1 MLSTD
6 VASTLGGRFMVKE
19 LYPYSFREF
28 LVASGLALS
37 QGLPKSTAEKARV
50 AAAFHPFLNYG
61 GFPEILDVSI
71 KLDYLNNVYK
81 TIFLGDIV
89 RRKRIRDP
97 EGVAVLLKKI
107 LSNTKPDRIFSYYES
122 MQIRFSSLRPR
133 KEFHP
138 LYRKPCRLP
147 GREMHL
153 RYLLPR
159 RFFEAGCG

>member
-1 MLSTD
+1 MKFSVYITGSNAKMLSTD

-61 GFPEILDVSI
+61 GLPEILDVSI

-107 LSNTKPDRIFSYYES
+107 TKAVTKPISVN
-122 MQIRFSSLRPR
+122 
-133 KEFHP
+133 
-138 LYRKPCRLP
+138 RLKNTASDVGFP
-147 GREMHL
+147 MSPATVMN
-153 RYLLPR
+153 YLS
-159 RFFEAGCG
+159 FVSNS